1 MTAKWK
7 DQLDNSTKCL
17 FYNNYK
23 ANIVR
28 EPFLAKLPERFAIAL
43 VKFRCNNHKLPIE
56 QGRKLGIPRED
67 RLCRKCDL
75 NVIGD
80 EFHLIMECPAVM
92 EKRIK
97 FIPKSFR
104 EVKSTYNFCR
114 LMSSKKRK
122 VALKLAK
129 FLIETKTV

>member
-1 MTAKWK
+1 
-7 DQLDNSTKCL
+7 
-17 FYNNYK
+17 
-23 ANIVR
+23 
-28 EPFLAKLPERFAIAL
+28 
-43 VKFRCNNHKLPIE
+43 
-56 QGRKLGIPRED
+56 
-67 RLCRKCDL
+67 
-75 NVIGD
+75 
-80 EFHLIMECPAVM
+80 MECPAVM

-129 FLIETKTV
+129 FLIETKTVYFFCKYEVFHFCMRVVYVMFALNSCVHFYRILLRK